1 MAKFK
6 DPTGNGVIYLNQ
18 NYHGES
24 TVAIDKQ
31 CAIDIAM
38 KANEYFHSVCDGI
51 VELTTSSE
59 NGYISIIPTDMSAR
73 VLYVHTNRWLVKK
86 GDTVKAGQKLGQI
99 QDITGC
105 HLHLGMKN
113 KDNSKNPPQIMD
125 YFDRSLVFKTTYQD
139 IANDWFKGK
148 VGGDINWS
156 LFKDLQYGVIESSE
170 DPQVTELKK
179 QIDTL
184 NASIESYKTSEKSLK
199 AQIAT
204 LTTENSTLKKEKNS
218 VQAELEEVTNNF
230 QELQNRYDVL
240 SVEKNRIENEKNELT
255 LQLQNNGLKNAD
267 VAELLTELWRR
278 IFKKDSI

>member
-51 VELTTSSE
+51 VELTTSSG

-73 VLYVHTNRWLVKK
+73 VLYVHTNRYLVKK
-86 GDTVKAGQKLGQI
+86 GDTVKARQKLGQI
-99 QDITGC
+99 QDIKSC

-125 YFDRSLVFKTTYQD
+125 YFDRSLNFKTNYAD
-139 IANDWFKGK
+139 IAKDWFVDGK
-148 VGGDINWS
+148 LNWS
-156 LFKDLQYGVIESSE
+156 LFKDLQYGAVGSSE
-170 DPQVTELKK
+170 DPEITELKK
-179 QIDTL
+179 QITTL
-184 NASIESYKTSEKSLK
+184 NASIDEYKKTVANQIAQISTLTTQVAGLEKDIKAKEKEITSLK
-199 AQIAT
+199 ASSI
-204 LTTENSTLKKEKNS
+204 ENDTNI
-218 VQAELEEVTNNF
+218 AEL
-230 QELQNRYDVL
+230 L
-240 SVEKNRIENEKNELT
+240 EKNETLT
-255 LQLQNNGLKNAD
+255 IEL
-267 VAELLTELWRR
+267 AEAKKSLTEAITALNEYKNGRFVW
-278 IFKKDSI
+278 IIGFLEKLFPSKK